1 MVLKRRCS
9 GLRLSLGLVLEE
21 ELEEDLE
28 EDLVLVFVAG
38 LVEEEDLIEEEDLVE
53 DLVEGDL
60 VEEEGLVLVLG
71 AGLVEEEDLVEEEGL
86 VEEEDL
92 VEEGLV
98 EEDLVEEEEEVGLG
112 GGGGLPSWSTAISSA
127 AWSAGSFLK
136 TVLYTSVGMV
146 TWLVVA
152 SSSVGSSVIVLVG

>member
-9 GLRLSLGLVLEE
+9 GLRLSLDLV
-21 ELEEDLE
+21 LE
-28 EDLVLVFVAG
+28 EDLVLVLGAG
-38 LVEEEDLIEEEDLVE
+38 LVEEEDL
-53 DLVEGDL
+53 
-60 VEEEGLVLVLG
+60 VEEE
-71 AGLVEEEDLVEEEGL
+71 GLVEEEDLVEEEGL

>member
-21 ELEEDLE
+21 ELEEDFE
-28 EDLVLVFVAG
+28 ED
-38 LVEEEDLIEEEDLVE
+38 
-53 DLVEGDL
+53 
-60 VEEEGLVLVLG
+60 LVLVLG

-92 VEEGLV
+92 VEEEGLVEEEDLVEGGLV